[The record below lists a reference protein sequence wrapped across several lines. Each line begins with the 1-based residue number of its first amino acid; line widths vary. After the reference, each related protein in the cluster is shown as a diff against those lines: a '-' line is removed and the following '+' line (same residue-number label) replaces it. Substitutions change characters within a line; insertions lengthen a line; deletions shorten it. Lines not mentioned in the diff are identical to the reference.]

1 MKTVIIKST
10 IIAMLFVVSIMSL
23 HPLYGQETTNNINN
37 QIQTTAE
44 QIKNMADE
52 VANNSTGKIN
62 QTEAENILM
71 QLGEAAKKTALG
83 GADIL
88 SNISGEIKEGLRN

>member
-1 MKTVIIKST
+1 MKSVIKPT
-10 IIAMLFVVSIMSL
+10 IVAMLFVVSFMSL
-23 HPLYGQETTNNINN
+23 LPIYGQETTTNNINN
-37 QIQTTAE
+37 QVQTTAE

-62 QTEAENILM
+62 QTEAKNILM
-71 QLGEAAKKTALG
+71 QLGEAAKRTALG

-88 SNISGEIKEGLRN
+88 SNISGEIKEGLQN

>member
-1 MKTVIIKST
+1 MKSVIKST
-10 IIAMLFVVSIMSL
+10 IVAMLYVVSFMSL
-23 HPLYGQETTNNINN
+23 LPIYGQETVNNINN
-37 QIQTTAE
+37 LVQNTAE

-62 QTEAENILM
+62 QTEAKNILM
-71 QLGEAAKKTALG
+71 QLGEAAKKTALS

-88 SNISGEIKEGLRN
+88 SNISGEIKEGLQN